1 MEPFTKEEL
10 DVIMTPITD
19 DIDDKIC
26 DLRQSDGF
34 QHDVLGKYEED
45 GLEQG
50 LDDDQSFEQAI
61 DRIAEELT
69 KDFTKYDHYLE

>member
-1 MEPFTKEEL
+1 MKPFTEEEL

-19 DIDDKIC
+19 EIDDKIS
-26 DLRQSDGF
+26 DLRESDSF

-50 LDDDQSFEQAI
+50 LDDDQAFEQAI
-61 DRIAEELT
+61 DRIVEELT
-69 KDFTKYDHYLE
+69 KDFTKYDHYLK